1 MATCCSS
8 DTRGDTLAV
17 HRCTGYTFTLTA
29 TSHEA
34 ILDGAP
40 DAMLTVAEDGTIRSA
55 NRAVADLFGYQPAEL
70 VGQKIE
76 MLVPTRIRDKH
87 PELRQLF
94 LDGGVNRRMGVINQ
108 RYDLRGVRK
117 DGSEVPVDISLAIV
131 HAGGERL
138 VLAAVRD
145 VTQDLALREEIAR
158 TAAYLEAILD
168 GAPDAML
175 TVAEDGTIRA
185 ANHAVSDLFGYQPAE
200 LVGQKIEMLVPQR
213 LRAVH
218 PGLRQSFVAGGVN
231 RRMGALSHRSE
242 LRGVRKDGSEVPVD
256 ISLAIVQAGGERL
269 VLAAVR
275 DVSQELEQRAQVD
288 RTNFLAN
295 TALELTRS
303 GYWHIDFADPDH
315 YFGSE
320 RAQEIFGVT
329 ADEQGRLRLADQW
342 LAHIVA
348 VDPAAAEATSELF
361 QGAIDGRYPTYDAT
375 YPFRRPNDGRVI
387 WVRARAMLVRDKDGR
402 PQTMYGV
409 NQDVTEI
416 KELQEAIEKSRD
428 AATRSAFLGD
438 TALELTRS
446 GHWHIDF
453 SDLDHY
459 YASERVQQ
467 IFGETGDE
475 RGRLHLTDQ
484 WHARIVAVDPAAAEA
499 TSERFRG
506 TIDGRYPIYDS
517 TYPYRR
523 PSDGRVIWV
532 RALATLVR
540 DQAGKP
546 LQMYGVVQDIT
557 EMKALQ
563 ADLETARD
571 AAEVAAQAK
580 ADFLANMSHEIR
592 TPMNAIIGLSHLALL
607 TDLDRK
613 QRDYVQ
619 KIEGSGKHLLGI
631 INDVL
636 DFSKIE
642 AGKLTVETVEFHL
655 DRLLENVA
663 ALVTDKATHKGLE
676 LTFDVDPGVPRA
688 LRGDPLRISQIV
700 INYANNAIKFTEKGE
715 VVVRVRVEEESG
727 DDLRVRFE
735 VRDTGIGLTAE
746 QQRLLFQSFQQADAS
761 TSRKYGG
768 TGLGLAISKRLAELM
783 GGAVGVE
790 SVAGRGSTFWFTVR
804 LGRAG
809 EARLLQ
815 PSPDL
820 RDRRA
825 LVVDDNATAREVL
838 AGMLTYMTF
847 RVDTVTRGE
856 DALDRVAAADRAG
869 EPYDIVFLDWSMP
882 GGIDG
887 IETARRLAA
896 LPLKAVPRRVMVTAY
911 GRAEVIQEAGE
922 AGIQA
927 TLVKPV
933 SPSLLFDTVIETFG
947 VAAARRPSAQR
958 AGLPDLTP
966 LEGLQVLLV
975 EDNELNQ
982 LVATELLKNAGIEVE
997 VAENGQVAVERVG
1010 RRRYDLVLMDMQMPV
1025 MGGEEATRRIR
1036 ERFPIGQ
1043 LAILAMTANAMAGD
1057 RERCLA
1063 AGMNDHIAKPIEPA
1077 DLFGKLLQ
1085 WRPQGAA
1092 TRASS
1097 AGARQAAN
1105 GPAPVPGPAGFEG
1118 VAGLDVKAA
1127 VARMMNDRAMYER
1140 LFRKF
1145 VWGDSAATAAT
1156 ITAHLD
1162 RGELAE
1168 AQRAAHTLKGSAGML
1183 GAVELQA
1190 RAAALESA
1198 LKQQATADEVRAAN
1212 ARLAEELARLVEA
1225 VRAILPQPGGER
1237 GG

>member
-1 MATCCSS
+1 MPLPPLFERLIALAAAGARRRPRQDAAHPAT
-8 DTRGDTLAV
+8 
-17 HRCTGYTFTLTA
+17 Y
-29 TSHEA
+29 HEA

-40 DAMLTVAEDGTIRSA
+40 DAMLTVAEDGTIRAA
-55 NRAVADLFGYQPAEL
+55 NRAVSDLFGYQPAEL

-76 MLVPTRIRDKH
+76 MLVPQRVRGAH
-87 PELRQLF
+87 PGLRQSF
-94 LDGGVNRRMGVINQ
+94 IAAGVNRRMGAISH
-108 RYDLRGVRK
+108 RSELRGVRK

-131 HAGGERL
+131 HAGGE
-138 VLAAVRD
+138 
-145 VTQDLALREEIAR
+145 
-158 TAAYLEAILD
+158 
-168 GAPDAML
+168 
-175 TVAEDGTIRA
+175 
-185 ANHAVSDLFGYQPAE
+185 
-200 LVGQKIEMLVPQR
+200 K
-213 LRAVH
+213 
-218 PGLRQSFVAGGVN
+218 
-231 RRMGALSHRSE
+231 
-242 LRGVRKDGSEVPVD
+242 
-256 ISLAIVQAGGERL
+256 L

-275 DVSQELEQRAQVD
+275 DVSQDLALRDQLTRSH
-288 RTNFLAN
+288 FLAD

-303 GYWHIDFADPDH
+303 GYWHIDFTDPDH
-315 YFGSE
+315 YYASK
-320 RAQEIFGVT
+320 RAQQIFGET
-329 ADEQGRLRLADQW
+329 ADDRDRLRLADQW

-348 VDPAAAEATSELF
+348 VDPAAAEATTELF
-361 QGAIDGRYPTYDAT
+361 QGTIDGRYPAYDAT
-375 YPFRRPNDGRVI
+375 YPFRRPNDGCVI
-387 WVRARAMLVRDKDGR
+387 WVRARATLVRDKAGK

-409 NQDVTEI
+409 NQDVTEM
-416 KELQEAIEKSRD
+416 KALQAELETARD
-428 AATRSAFLGD
+428 AATRTHFLAD

-446 GHWHIDF
+446 GYWHIDF
-453 SDLDHY
+453 ADTDYY
-459 YASERVQQ
+459 YASPRAQR
-467 IFGETGDE
+467 IFGETADE
-475 RGRLHLTDQ
+475 RDRLRIIEQ
-484 WHARIVAVDPAAAEA
+484 WLNRIVEVDPAAAQV
-499 TSERFRG
+499 TSDLFQG
-506 TIDGRYPIYDS
+506 AIDGRYAAYDS

-523 PSDGRVIWV
+523 PSDGRVVWL
-532 RALATLVR
+532 RALGKMVR
-540 DQAGKP
+540 DQTGQP

-613 QRDYVQ
+613 QRDYLQ

-631 INDVL
+631 INDIL

-642 AGKLTVETVEFHL
+642 AGKLSVESVEFHL

-676 LTFDVDPGVPRA
+676 LTFDVDPRVPRA

-700 INYANNAIKFTEKGE
+700 INYANNAVKFTEQGE
-715 VVVRVRVEEESG
+715 VVVRVRAQEETADG
-727 DDLRVRFE
+727 LRVRFE
-735 VRDTGIGLTAE
+735 VRDTGIGLTPE
-746 QQRLLFQSFQQADAS
+746 QQGRLFQSFQQADAS

-768 TGLGLAISKRLAELM
+768 TGLGLAIAKRLAELM

-790 SVAGRGSTFWFTVR
+790 SAVGKGSTFWFTVP
-804 LGRAG
+804 LGRGAG
-809 EARLLQ
+809 DARELQ

-856 DALDRVAAADRAG
+856 DALERVAAADRSG
-869 EPYDIVFLDWSMP
+869 EPYDVVFLDWNMP

-896 LPLKAVPRRVMVTAY
+896 LPLKAQPRRVMVTAY
-911 GRAEVIQEAGE
+911 GRAEVLQEAGL

-947 VAAARRPSAQR
+947 ATTAKESAVR
-958 AGLPDLTP
+958 HTGLPDLTP
-966 LEGLQVLLV
+966 LKGLQVLLV

-982 LVATELLKNAGIEVE
+982 QVATELLKKAGLEVD

-1010 RRRYDLVLMDMQMPV
+1010 QRRYDLVLMDMQMPV

-1036 ERFPIGQ
+1036 QHFPIGQ

-1085 WRPQGAA
+1085 WRPQGGAVRAPTAREASKDPTPTPGAA
-1092 TRASS
+1092 
-1097 AGARQAAN
+1097 GLD
-1105 GPAPVPGPAGFEG
+1105 GI
-1118 VAGLDVKAA
+1118 AGLDVKAA
-1127 VARMMNDRAMYER
+1127 VSRMMNDRSMYER
-1140 LFRKF
+1140 LLRKF
-1145 VWGDSAATAAT
+1145 AWGESAATAAT
-1156 ITAHLD
+1156 ITAQLD

-1168 AQRAAHTLKGSAGML
+1168 AQRAAHSLKASAGML
-1183 GAVELQA
+1183 GAAEVQA

-1198 LKQQATADEVRAAN
+1198 LKQQQPKGEVRAAS
-1212 ARLAEELARLVEA
+1212 ARLAEELARVVEA
-1225 VRAILPQPGGER
+1225 VRAVLPQAGGER

>member
-1 MATCCSS
+1 MDRRA
-8 DTRGDTLAV
+8 
-17 HRCTGYTFTLTA
+17 GYTLTSRRYPLAA
-29 TSHEA
+29 TTHEA

-55 NRAVADLFGYQPAEL
+55 NRAVLDLFGYQPAEL

-76 MLVPTRIRDKH
+76 MLVPTRIRGKH
-87 PELRQLF
+87 PGLRQSF

-131 HAGGERL
+131 QAGGERL

-145 VTQDLALREEIAR
+145 VTQDLALREELAR
-158 TAAYLEAILD
+158 TATYLEAILN

-185 ANHAVSDLFGYQPAE
+185 ANHAVADLFGYPPAE

-213 LRAVH
+213 IRGVH
-218 PGLRQSFVAGGVN
+218 PGLRQSFLDGGVN
-231 RRMGALSHRSE
+231 RRMGAISHRSE
-242 LRGVRKDGSEVPVD
+242 LRGVRKDGREVPVD
-256 ISLAIVQAGGERL
+256 ISLAIVHAGGERL

-275 DVSQELEQRAQVD
+275 DVTQDLQLREQLT
-288 RTNFLAN
+288 RTNFLSD
-295 TALELTRS
+295 TALDLTRS

-315 YFGSE
+315 YYASP
-320 RAQEIFGVT
+320 RAQEIFGET

-348 VDPAAAEATSELF
+348 VDPAAAEATSKLF
-361 QGAIDGRYPTYDAT
+361 QGAIDGHYPAYDAT

-387 WVRARAMLVRDKDGR
+387 WVRARATLVRDPAGK
-402 PQTMYGV
+402 PQKMYGV
-409 NQDVTEI
+409 NQDV
-416 KELQEAIEKSRD
+416 
-428 AATRSAFLGD
+428 
-438 TALELTRS
+438 
-446 GHWHIDF
+446 
-453 SDLDHY
+453 
-459 YASERVQQ
+459 
-467 IFGETGDE
+467 
-475 RGRLHLTDQ
+475 
-484 WHARIVAVDPAAAEA
+484 
-499 TSERFRG
+499 
-506 TIDGRYPIYDS
+506 
-517 TYPYRR
+517 
-523 PSDGRVIWV
+523 
-532 RALATLVR
+532 
-540 DQAGKP
+540 
-546 LQMYGVVQDIT
+546 T

-613 QRDYVQ
+613 QRDYMQ

-631 INDVL
+631 INDIL

-735 VRDTGIGLTAE
+735 VRDTGIGLTPE
-746 QQRLLFQSFQQADAS
+746 QQGLLFQSFQQADAS
-761 TSRKYGG
+761 TSRKYGC
-768 TGLGLAISKRLAELM
+768 TCLGLAISKRLAELM

-790 SVAGRGSTFWFTVR
+790 SVAGRGSTFWCTVR
-804 LGRAG
+804 LGRGAEAG
-809 EARLLQ
+809 RLLQ

-856 DALDRVAAADRAG
+856 DALDRIAAADRAG
-869 EPYDIVFLDWSMP
+869 EPYDVVFLDWSMP

-896 LPLKAVPRRVMVTAY
+896 LPLKALPRRVMVTAY

-933 SPSLLFDTVIETFG
+933 SPSLLFDTVIEAFG
-947 VAAARRPSAQR
+947 AAPARQSTAHP

-966 LEGLQVLLV
+966 LKGLQVLLV

-1085 WRPQGAA
+1085 WRPQGSAA
-1092 TRASS
+1092 GAPP

-1105 GPAPVPGPAGFEG
+1105 GPAPVPGPGLDG
-1118 VAGLDVKAA
+1118 IAGLDVKAA
-1127 VARMMNDRAMYER
+1127 VGRMMNDRSMYER
-1140 LFRKF
+1140 LLRKF

-1156 ITAHLD
+1156 ITAQLD
-1162 RGELAE
+1162 KGELAD
-1168 AQRAAHTLKGSAGML
+1168 AQRSAHSLKGSAGML

-1198 LKQQATADEVRAAN
+1198 LKQQATADEVRAAS
-1212 ARLAEELARLVEA
+1212 ARLAEELARVVEA
-1225 VRAILPQPGGER
+1225 VRAILPQPGG
-1237 GG
+1237 